1 MGCQHLE
8 DLHELFLLG
17 TLSEATAADLRDHLD
32 RHCASCLERLREA
45 AQTVYLLSLTAKT
58 ARPQPR
64 LRSRL
69 LRRLR
74 KKP

>member
-17 TLSEATAADLRDHLD
+17 ALSDATAAELRDHLE
-32 RHCASCLERLREA
+32 RHCASCLERIREA
-45 AQTVYLLSLTAKT
+45 AQTVYLLSLTTKT
-58 ARPQPR
+58 ARPNPKLKLQ
-64 LRSRL
+64 L

-74 KKP
+74 NKS